1 MPIVEKAH
9 HEDLILYEI
18 LSHPVL
24 CGEFIN
30 NIDKLDWEEPFE
42 FTDYQ
47 KEFICDFNPYVS
59 LSCARAVGKTLSLVN
74 IIIWILINNIFPGD
88 YILYTV
94 PNKVHLE
101 PVFTG
106 LIRMFRS
113 NTILKQFIEPN
124 KGINSS
130 DYKITLKNTATL
142 LCRIAGQSGTG
153 ANVIGLHTPFEI
165 ADETGYYPWGTWIE
179 LQPTLNTF
187 TSGFRMVSS
196 GVPTGLRENNVLYST
211 DQIDSNYTKH
221 NISALENP
229 RFSEEDEEKA
239 AVQYGGRDSDDY
251 IHLVLGEHGKPVF
264 SLFDR
269 ALMELATYPVYK
281 LTLDGI
287 KMQENIADY
296 FTKLSLFP
304 ALPDKSY
311 NCIFGIDLGYCYSE
325 DTEVLTKRGW
335 LKHNDLE
342 ENDIIATYD
351 TKKDKIIWDGF
362 EYLWEQEYRGK
373 MIEVDGKL
381 TNFMVSPEHSVW
393 VNRLKGN
400 KVQEYEKLKAKD
412 LLTLKNNRFRVRIS
426 AENENRVGEKFFNVP
441 YYYCDR
447 KDRPEA
453 NTKVDV
459 KVWLQ
464 FLAWFIS
471 EGSATNNRSWEINL
485 TQAKDRY
492 TDEIDKVL
500 EQLPYKVHRKEF
512 ITQWG
517 NTQVVWQITCK
528 ELCLWLRENCG
539 VHSQNKKIPDFVFD
553 CSTEDQELFLRTLL
567 LGDGSRVNSNRS
579 PVYGSQSK
587 KLLDQVQHLAV
598 SLGYYSSTSFYEKDN
613 IGRTSIIPKREIE
626 LHRDNN
632 VKEIDYEGKI
642 YCLKTSTGFYVTR
655 RKGKI
660 AVQGNTEP
668 TAINILYVDNY
679 GRIKFHGRIRLN
691 KVSYSIQDRFIDALD
706 SKYNPSI
713 IGIDEGSAGKAVI
726 QRLQEATDF
735 AHKNYKKKMIPINF
749 SSWISLGIDSNGEE
763 IKSKTKPFAV
773 SVLQDYSNNHKIV
786 YSTTDLEMITEL
798 ERMTY
803 SKTQTGEIVYRTLTE
818 RGGKKGEDH
827 FSAALL
833 CGILAYYLENE
844 SFTQSPRKK
853 LFTGK
858 WFVG

>member
-1 MPIVEKAH
+1 MPITEKIH
-9 HEDLILYEI
+9 HAEIILYEV

-47 KEFICDFNPYVS
+47 KEFICDFNPYVT
-59 LSCARAVGKTLSLVN
+59 LCCGRAVGKTVALVS
-74 IIIWILINNIFPGD
+74 IIIWILVNNIFPND

-113 NTILKQFIEPN
+113 NSVLKHFIDSG

-153 ANVIGLHTPFEI
+153 ANVIGLHTPFEL
-165 ADETGYYPWGTWIE
+165 ADEMGYYPWNTWIE

-187 TSGFRMVSS
+187 TSGFRLISS
-196 GVPTGLRENNVLYST
+196 GVPTGLRENNVLYHT

-221 NISALENP
+221 NISALQNP
-229 RFSEEDEEKA
+229 RFSAEDEEKA
-239 AVQYGGRDSDDY
+239 AIQYGGRDSDDY
-251 IHLVLGEHGKPVF
+251 DHLVRGIHGKPVF

-269 ALMELATYPVYK
+269 ALMEISTYPVYK
-281 LTLDGI
+281 LVLDGI

-311 NCIFGIDLGYCYSE
+311 NCIFGIDLGY
-325 DTEVLTKRGW
+325 
-335 LKHNDLE
+335 
-342 ENDIIATYD
+342 
-351 TKKDKIIWDGF
+351 
-362 EYLWEQEYRGK
+362 
-373 MIEVDGKL
+373 
-381 TNFMVSPEHSVW
+381 
-393 VNRLKGN
+393 
-400 KVQEYEKLKAKD
+400 
-412 LLTLKNNRFRVRIS
+412 
-426 AENENRVGEKFFNVP
+426 
-441 YYYCDR
+441 
-447 KDRPEA
+447 
-453 NTKVDV
+453 
-459 KVWLQ
+459 
-464 FLAWFIS
+464 
-471 EGSATNNRSWEINL
+471 
-485 TQAKDRY
+485 
-492 TDEIDKVL
+492 
-500 EQLPYKVHRKEF
+500 
-512 ITQWG
+512 
-517 NTQVVWQITCK
+517 
-528 ELCLWLRENCG
+528 
-539 VHSQNKKIPDFVFD
+539 
-553 CSTEDQELFLRTLL
+553 
-567 LGDGSRVNSNRS
+567 
-579 PVYGSQSK
+579 
-587 KLLDQVQHLAV
+587 
-598 SLGYYSSTSFYEKDN
+598 
-613 IGRTSIIPKREIE
+613 
-626 LHRDNN
+626 
-632 VKEIDYEGKI
+632 
-642 YCLKTSTGFYVTR
+642 
-655 RKGKI
+655 
-660 AVQGNTEP
+660 TEP

-726 QRLQEATDF
+726 QRLQESTDF

-786 YSTTDLEMITEL
+786 YSSTDLEMITEL

-803 SKTQTGEIVYRTLTE
+803 SKTQTGDIVYRTLTE